1 MQLSP
6 PQPVSTS
13 QFCVIGDVTIHPH
26 AKIAPG
32 VILQAAP
39 QSKIVIGASACI
51 GIGAVIQ
58 AFDGT
63 ITVES
68 NAVLGAGVL
77 VLGKAT
83 IGVNACIGDCTTII
97 NTDIVTQQVIPEG
110 SLMGDASRSTIDE
123 SPNRSPFD
131 DSLPSTP
138 VNTAWPSSPPPI
150 PNPTP
155 ASPPQRQSHVIGRAY
170 VTQMLQVLFARN
182 SSPYP

>member
-1 MQLSP
+1 M
-6 PQPVSTS
+6 
-13 QFCVIGDVTIHPH
+13 
-26 AKIAPG
+26 
-32 VILQAAP
+32 
-39 QSKIVIGASACI
+39 IGASACI

-58 AFDGT
+58 AFEGT

-123 SPNRSPFD
+123 SEEGSHLND
-131 DSLPSTP
+131 ALPSNP
-138 VNTAWPSSPPPI
+138 VNPAWPSPPPM
-150 PNPTP
+150 PTP
-155 ASPPQRQSHVIGRAY
+155 APASSPQRQSQVIGRAY

-182 SSPYP
+182 SPP

>member
-13 QFCVIGDVTIHPH
+13 KFCVIGDVTIHPH

-58 AFDGT
+58 AFEGT
-63 ITVES
+63 ITVDS

-83 IGVNACIGDCTTII
+83 IGANACIGDCTTII
-97 NTDIVTQQVIPEG
+97 NTDIVAQQVIPEG
-110 SLMGDASRSTIDE
+110 SLMGDSSRSADE
-123 SPNRSPFD
+123 SPNGSQFD
-131 DSLPSTP
+131 DSLPSNP
-138 VNTAWPSSPPPI
+138 VNTAWPSPPPT
-150 PNPTP
+150 PSPAP
-155 ASPPQRQSHVIGRAY
+155 ASIPQRQSQVIGRAY
-170 VTQMLQVLFARN
+170 VTQMLQVLFTRN
-182 SSPYP
+182 PSP

>member
-13 QFCVIGDVTIHPH
+13 HFCVIGDVTIHPH

-32 VILQAAP
+32 AILQAAP
-39 QSKIVIGASACI
+39 QSKIVIAAGACI
-51 GIGAVIQ
+51 GTGVVIQ
-58 AFDGT
+58 AFQGT
-63 ITVES
+63 ITIDS

-77 VLGKAT
+77 VLGQAT

-97 NTDIVTQQVIPEG
+97 NTDIVAQQVIPEG
-110 SLMGDASRSTIDE
+110 SLMGDSG
-123 SPNRSPFD
+123 RSPFEQPQKD
-131 DSLPSTP
+131 LPLSEVSP
-138 VNTAWPSSPPPI
+138 SDPGSPSSWSTHPPTPS
-150 PNPTP
+150 PAP

-182 SSPYP
+182 PSP